1 MSIRRLI
8 QAAASTVHDDDGSVR
23 IDTDGG
29 DGYVGAMSF
38 VVDASARARVLV
50 SGPDG
55 PAFLHR
61 LTTQHVKDLVVG
73 DARLAVLT
81 TDKGRVVDVVHHV
94 VLEEGI
100 LLVGAKLD
108 TEALTAWLDRYFFTE
123 QLTLAAIGSNAVV
136 VDLATAEGLVPG
148 ASALLPWAATRSG
161 GTVAV
166 RTFDRVDATGAAVP
180 AAILVAIDDS
190 ALPAVDTAV
199 DVDIV
204 AAVAAGVPVA
214 EISDAHTPL
223 DLELH
228 DAIHWAK
235 GCYIGQEVIAR
246 LDTYGKQRK
255 RLMSVVGDGVAVGD
269 AIVVDGAVVGAV
281 TSAVPGAALAMVKL
295 AADID
300 ENAAV
305 VRTGGGEKQAVLR
318 RRHAAQR
325 PHE

>member
-1 MSIRRLI
+1 M
-8 QAAASTVHDDDGSVR
+8 R
-23 IDTDGG
+23 IDTNVRR
-29 DGYVGAMSF
+29 GYVASMSF
-38 VVDASARARVLV
+38 VVDGSARARVLV
-50 SGPDG
+50 AGPDG

-73 DARLAVLT
+73 DARLAVFT

-94 VLEEGI
+94 VIDEGI
-100 LLVGAKLD
+100 LLVGSKLD
-108 TEALTAWLDRYFFTE
+108 SAALCAWLDRYFFTE
-123 QLTLAAIGSNAVV
+123 KLSFAAVGTGAVV
-136 VDLATAEGLVPG
+136 VDLATAEGCVAG
-148 ASALLPWAATRSG
+148 ASALTPWAAVRQG
-161 GTVAV
+161 GVVAV
-166 RTFDRVDATGAAVP
+166 RTFDRVDAAGAVVP

-190 ALPAVDTAV
+190 PSLPPVDTDAA
-199 DVDIV
+199 VDIV
-204 AAVAAGVPVA
+204 AAVTAGIPVG

-255 RLMSVVGDGVAVGD
+255 RLMSVVVDGAAVGD
-269 AIVVDGAVVGAV
+269 AVVVDGAVVGAV
-281 TSAVPGAALAMVKL
+281 TSTVAGAALAMVKM

-305 VRTGGGEKQAVLR
+305 VRTGGDVVLEKPALLR
-318 RRHAAQR
+318 RRHAAQL